1 VRRRTIPLR
10 VGSILDLVFAQLP
23 AFLGV
28 SVVVIAT
35 PGPDTALTI
44 RNALIGGRRHGV
56 LTATGVATGQAV
68 WALLTAFGVAS
79 LLQAYEPALLV
90 LRIAGGGYLLF
101 LGVHALLSVRRGAP
115 LAATASRCEP
125 HLRQLAALR
134 QGLISNLA
142 NPKMVVFFLSLLPQ
156 FTGRHAGFATLFA
169 LGILFSLLTFLWL
182 SAYSLVVAR
191 AGDILKRRKIR
202 QLMDAV
208 TGTVLVALGLR
219 IATEHG

>member
-1 VRRRTIPLR
+1 
-10 VGSILDLVFAQLP
+10 
-23 AFLGV
+23 
-28 SVVVIAT
+28 
-35 PGPDTALTI
+35 
-44 RNALIGGRRHGV
+44 
-56 LTATGVATGQAV
+56 
-68 WALLTAFGVAS
+68 
-79 LLQAYEPALLV
+79 
-90 LRIAGGGYLLF
+90 
-101 LGVHALLSVRRGAP
+101 
-115 LAATASRCEP
+115 
-125 HLRQLAALR
+125 
-134 QGLISNLA
+134 
-142 NPKMVVFFLSLLPQ
+142 MVVFFLSLLPQ